1 MDLTDKKQPICEEMF
16 NFYHG
21 TLTMKNEDGI
31 VPRHSLDSA
40 ILKRPL
46 NQGDMVQ
53 NVNSNPDLFDY
64 MTERI
69 VVPAIFNL

>member
-1 MDLTDKKQPICEEMF
+1 
-16 NFYHG
+16 
-21 TLTMKNEDGI
+21 MKNEDGI

-69 VVPAIFNL
+69 VVPAIFKL

>member
-1 MDLTDKKQPICEEMF
+1 
-16 NFYHG
+16 
-21 TLTMKNEDGI
+21 MKNEDGI
-31 VPRHSLDSA
+31 VARYWMDSA

-69 VVPAIFNL
+69 VVPAIFKL